1 MTARA
6 TVWVKVCGI
15 TRAED
20 LLAAEQA
27 GADAIGLVLVAGSP
41 RVISF
46 DRAVDLARL
55 AQVPAVLVTRD
66 MPPEELVAAA
76 IATGAEGVQP
86 YGDHSEEA
94 ARAATEVG
102 LLVLRPV
109 GPTTDLASV
118 PDDQVPL
125 FDNRAA
131 GLLGGTGEPFD
142 HSLLPEISRRF
153 VLAGGLNPDNVA
165 SAVQRVRPWGVDA
178 SSGLEGL
185 PGIKD
190 PDLVARFVREAKA
203 T

>member
-1 MTARA
+1 MTALA

-66 MPPEELVAAA
+66 LPPEELVAAA

-94 ARAATEVG
+94 ARVATEVG
-102 LLVLRPV
+102 LLVL
-109 GPTTDLASV
+109 
-118 PDDQVPL
+118 
-125 FDNRAA
+125 
-131 GLLGGTGEPFD
+131 
-142 HSLLPEISRRF
+142 
-153 VLAGGLNPDNVA
+153 
-165 SAVQRVRPWGVDA
+165 
-178 SSGLEGL
+178 
-185 PGIKD
+185 
-190 PDLVARFVREAKA
+190 
-203 T
+203 